1 MAIQPKMRPARSP
14 AKNGDSERSRTCPS
28 HASAVA
34 ATRIGSAQALES
46 SYGPVASG
54 STRSG
59 TPSTTEQRP
68 TKTGERGDQ
77 RPGASGPAEEVRS
90 SPGTASADERAAP
103 SPCERAGSDSA
114 FASNHDG
121 DRAEQNLEIEA
132 QRPAVHV
139 EEVHLHPPLEVHGVP
154 PTDLP
159 EAGDPGSHG
168 EAPALRALDLTRLV
182 HRQWPRPH
190 QAHLALEDIEELGEL
205 VEGKLPE
212 EPAGAGAPRVTRRLE
227 DRPGPVVEVVDLV
240 AHPLRVLD
248 HGPEL
253 VHQEAPAVE
262 PGALLAEDDRP
273 AGGELDR
280 ERDGQEERERHDE
293 EDRCAH
299 DVERPLGGED
309 ALARQGGREAVG
321 RQRGQLLDERVRL
334 RRPVEVHEHA
344 RVDPEALAQLE

>member
-14 AKNGDSERSRTCPS
+14 AKNGDSDRSRTCPS

-54 STRSG
+54 TTRSG

-77 RPGASGPAEEVRS
+77 RIGASGLAR
-90 SPGTASADERAAP
+90 G
-103 SPCERAGSDSA
+103 
-114 FASNHDG
+114 
-121 DRAEQNLEIEA
+121 
-132 QRPAVHV
+132 
-139 EEVHLHPPLEVHGVP
+139 
-154 PTDLP
+154 
-159 EAGDPGSHG
+159 
-168 EAPALRALDLTRLV
+168 ALDLTRLV
-182 HRQWPRPH
+182 HRQWPGPH
-190 QAHLALEDIEELGEL
+190 QAHLPLEDIEELGQLIKGEL
-205 VEGKLPE
+205 PQ
-212 EPAGAGAPRVTRRLE
+212 EPADSGEPRVTRRLE
-227 DRPGPVVEVVDLV
+227 DRPGPVVEVADLI

-248 HGPEL
+248 HGTEL

-293 EDRCAH
+293 ED
-299 DVERPLGGED
+299 
-309 ALARQGGREAVG
+309 
-321 RQRGQLLDERVRL
+321 
-334 RRPVEVHEHA
+334 
-344 RVDPEALAQLE
+344 